1 MKWRERMNQKYKCE
15 CGNWSLKKN
24 IICVLKVSKLAR
36 NLVRKYSHSSIE
48 RLYKNV
54 GLSGKI
60 IVGTLHYM
68 LRVFSK
74 ESSSFM

>member
-1 MKWRERMNQKYKCE
+1 MIK
-15 CGNWSLKKN
+15 KKN

-36 NLVRKYSHSSIE
+36 NLVRKYSHSIE